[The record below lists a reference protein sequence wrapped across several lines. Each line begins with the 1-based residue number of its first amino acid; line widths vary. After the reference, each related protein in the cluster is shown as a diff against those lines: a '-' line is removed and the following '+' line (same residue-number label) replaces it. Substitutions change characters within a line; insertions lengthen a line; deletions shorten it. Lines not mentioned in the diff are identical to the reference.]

1 MSRTRT
7 LSHRDAAEL
16 PQRVVNRLGQA
27 RSGAAGTH
35 ADQNRRRG
43 GKAARGGRQG
53 ERTQLRRETFRGE
66 F

>member
-7 LSHRDAAEL
+7 LSHRDVAEL
-16 PQRVVNRLGQA
+16 PRRVVNRLDQA
-27 RSGAAGTH
+27 HSGAAGTH

-43 GKAARGGRQG
+43 AKAARGGRQG
-53 ERTQLRRETFRGE
+53 ERTQLRRAAWKGE